1 MEKRGSP
8 GKSPSPTFNMEALTR
23 DVALG
28 IKDPKSRKEM
38 LNGPYAEEFIAAE
51 MEEIDNLYS
60 MGTFRRIAGTEL
72 LRGERPVSTT
82 WAYKIKLNPDGSISR
97 GG

>member
-1 MEKRGSP
+1 MASKSATTLASSP
-8 GKSPSPTFNMEALTR
+8 PKPSTVAPALTR

-72 LRGERPVSTT
+72 LRGLRVCVRDTS
-82 WAYKIKLNPDGSISR
+82 G
-97 GG
+97 